1 MTLSITMGEAL
12 AHLAD
17 RLSAD
22 EAEYVLDQ
30 GRPVLYN
37 LLAPHLP
44 A

>member
-1 MTLSITMGEAL
+1 
-12 AHLAD
+12 
-17 RLSAD
+17 LSAD
-22 EAEYVLDQ
+22 EADYVLDQ

>member
-1 MTLSITMGEAL
+1 MGESL

-17 RLSAD
+17 RLPRD
-22 EAEYVLDQ
+22 EAEYVVSQ

-44 A
+44 S